1 VLPADLVAA
10 MTAGDGDYG
19 LGTRRFS
26 LRFGNAPAYGHDG
39 NLPDHCSIVVAIP
52 ALRVAV
58 AVLVAEGGKNAGAI
72 AADLVTAAR
81 PLLR

>member
-1 VLPADLVAA
+1 
-10 MTAGDGDYG
+10 
-19 LGTRRFS
+19 
-26 LRFGNAPAYGHDG
+26 
-39 NLPDHCSIVVAIP
+39 VVAIP